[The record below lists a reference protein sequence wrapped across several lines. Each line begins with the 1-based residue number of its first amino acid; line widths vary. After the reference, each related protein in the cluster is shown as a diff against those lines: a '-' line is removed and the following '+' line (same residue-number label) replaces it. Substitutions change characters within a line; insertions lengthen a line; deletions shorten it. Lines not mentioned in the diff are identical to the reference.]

1 MKVLVQQLSA
11 RLDEHSTAGN
21 ARSMKLDGVS
31 VAGIETCIAAPELRL
46 VLDLGRCTP
55 IAVQQP
61 IVLVSHGHLDH
72 IGAIAQHAARRA
84 MMSMSEGVY
93 VVPTAVADQVEAL
106 FNAAGTLD
114 GQVIP
119 RRVVPLGPGESF
131 RISKQR
137 VVRPFPTFHRVPSQ
151 GYTVWE
157 QRHRLREE
165 FRGLAGEE
173 IGRLRKSGV
182 AIDEAQEVPLL
193 SFTGDTK
200 SEVLAENPELQRS
213 ETLVI
218 ETTFLDQRV
227 DVAGARSMGHIHLQ
241 EVIECAELLPPGEVV
256 LSHFSARYQPDE
268 IASLVAAGVPEA
280 LHARLRIFGATGA
293 SALPARG

>member
-1 MKVLVQQLSA
+1 M
-11 RLDEHSTAGN
+11 RLE
-21 ARSMKLDGVS
+21 GVS

-46 VLDLGRCTP
+46 VLDLGRCMP

-93 VVPTAVADQVEAL
+93 LVPPAVAPQVEAL
-106 FNAAGTLD
+106 FNAAGELD

-119 RRVVPLGPGESF
+119 RRVVPLAPGESF
-131 RISKQR
+131 RIAKHR
-137 VVRPFPTFHRVPSQ
+137 VVRPFETFHRVPSQ

-157 QRHRLREE
+157 ERHRLRAE
-165 FRGLAGEE
+165 FRGLPGEE
-173 IGRLRKSGV
+173 IGRLRKRG
-182 AIDEAQEVPLL
+182 ATIEEAQEVPLL

-200 SEVLAENPELQRS
+200 SDVLAHNPELQRT

-218 ETTFLDQRV
+218 ETTFLDDRV
-227 DVAGARSMGHIHLQ
+227 DVASARSMGHIHLA
-241 EVIECAELLPPGEVV
+241 EVAERAELLPRGQLV
-256 LSHFSARYQPDE
+256 LSHFSARYRADE
-268 IASLVAAGVPEA
+268 IEPLIFAQLPEE
-280 LHARLRIFGATGA
+280 LRSRVRVFGAVGA
-293 SALPARG
+293 SPQ